1 MPLLATKLKKA
12 LNEIRPGLDYHIKNN
27 KINGRNIGCSGFVE
41 DKGTGLIVYLT
52 TDENTIG
59 KEAYMCRFAESLK
72 DFVGKQ
78 NHWTTGL
85 EELVKEVNSMLD
97 ANDFVLG
104 HEKITRKTTQKP
116 VEEKSI
122 EVSKVPEIFMY
133 PENFAGAYTAVA
145 QAFLELFPQAIDRI
159 KECKSYRLMLEEGAW
174 CFHSEPIKDLKLNHR
189 VANLVS
195 AFEDRNK
202 GVYVDTVKIT
212 LDAFYKL
219 PNSAFK
225 DFIVKESG
233 SHGVVEGRR
242 PVKLMGYDNINVF
255 NISDVRDT
263 VVDALPSWKPIGVI
277 GLKEQNYLEYFS
289 TEMGSG
295 FNRLEDVNT
304 LGMWESFAYNNIV
317 LYDSKSP
324 YLIKEKDQESFN
336 DLIKR
341 FVVKIDKPLVSIT
354 WLNSPKMQG
363 KVYIR
368 ESLWERGSFEVMVK

>member
-1 MPLLATKLKKA
+1 
-12 LNEIRPGLDYHIKNN
+12 
-27 KINGRNIGCSGFVE
+27 
-41 DKGTGLIVYLT
+41 
-52 TDENTIG
+52 
-59 KEAYMCRFAESLK
+59 
-72 DFVGKQ
+72 
-78 NHWTTGL
+78 
-85 EELVKEVNSMLD
+85 
-97 ANDFVLG
+97 
-104 HEKITRKTTQKP
+104 
-116 VEEKSI
+116 
-122 EVSKVPEIFMY
+122 
-133 PENFAGAYTAVA
+133 
-145 QAFLELFPQAIDRI
+145 
-159 KECKSYRLMLEEGAW
+159 
-174 CFHSEPIKDLKLNHR
+174 